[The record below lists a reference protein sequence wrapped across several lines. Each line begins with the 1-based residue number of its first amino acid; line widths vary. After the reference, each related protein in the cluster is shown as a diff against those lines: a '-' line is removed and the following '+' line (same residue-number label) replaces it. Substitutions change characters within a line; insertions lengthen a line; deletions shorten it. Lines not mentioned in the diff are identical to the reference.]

1 MKHTSVTV
9 TVDLATR
16 NPASSKMSTER
27 EGKNGEKR
35 KRRDKRKG
43 EEKSQYG
50 AKLDYQGP
58 VPDHHH
64 LEA

>member
-1 MKHTSVTV
+1 MV
-9 TVDLATR
+9 TVDLVTR
-16 NPASSKMSTER
+16 NPASSKMSTEQ
-27 EGKNGEKR
+27 EEKNEEKR

-43 EEKSQYG
+43 EEKSQYR
-50 AKLDYQGP
+50 AKLDCQGP